1 MAILL
6 IKNVF
11 LREKLIKPKNIFN
24 ILVTN
29 KLDNLINN
37 MSLVLIDL
45 YFLFIFEIFLPKLKK
60 FMFLLQR
67 RVPKL

>member
-37 MSLVLIDL
+37 MSLVLIYL
-45 YFLFIFEIFLPKLKK
+45 YFLSIFEIFLPKLKK
-60 FMFLLQR
+60 FMFLLLR